1 MRWLIGQAENGSSR
15 QRYKG
20 LGNEPLQLGKP
31 RLTRKVRLLKVQID
45 DAIEADRVH
54 HAAHDEVAP
63 HHRTKLRAG
72 ISIFD
77 VFQV

>member
-1 MRWLIGQAENGSSR
+1 MRGEGDRKEEKITDSRQAMRWLIGQAENGSSR

-54 HAAHDEVAP
+54 
-63 HHRTKLRAG
+63 
-72 ISIFD
+72 
-77 VFQV
+77 